1 MAQRSV
7 GSNGTI
13 TLFGGAEL
21 IKLLEQIPNEL
32 VPAMGEALY
41 SEGQKILRESKQEV
55 PFDRGV
61 LSSSGRVHTP
71 FYVGPSVAVEISY
84 GGAAGGKFEG
94 EEVNY
99 AVIQHENTD
108 FEHHD
113 DRKPF
118 YLQDPFDRA
127 QQGMA
132 DRLMKKTA
140 YVFNR
145 TRKKTES
152 VQDVNEE

>member
-1 MAQRSV
+1 LGVDVARTV
-7 GSNGTI
+7 I
-13 TLFGGAEL
+13 TLVGNTQL
-21 IKLLEQIPNEL
+21 IKLLEQIPNEF

-84 GGAAGGKFEG
+84 GGASGGRFEG
-94 EEVNY
+94 DEVNY
-99 AVIQHENTD
+99 AIIQHEND
-108 FEHHD
+108 NFLHAD
-113 DRKPF
+113 GRKSH
-118 YLQDPFDRA
+118 YLEDPFDRA
-127 QQGMA
+127 QEGMA
-132 DRLMKKTA
+132 NRLMKKTA

-152 VQDVNEE
+152 VDDVNEE